1 MSKPV
6 IRTAYSDN
14 YVDPGYQ
21 KVNDKGEYVDAFG
34 NPDPSLT
41 VQSERD
47 ETDINLIV
55 ERYQATGLLPV
66 TNVTPQWGVDVT
78 DAPTYQ
84 EAVQVVIDAQNMF
97 NSLDAKLRKQFD
109 NDPAQFLA
117 FVDDPANADELV
129 KMGLREAPEQN
140 EGGVTPPLAPTE
152 PQITPSE

>member
-6 IRTAYSDN
+6 IRTPYNDT

-21 KVNDKGEYVDAFG
+21 KLDKDGKYVDDFG

-66 TNVTPQWGVDVT
+66 TNATPQWGVDVT

-84 EAVQVVIDAQNMF
+84 EAVQVVIDAERMF
-97 NSLDAKLRKQFD
+97 MSLDAKMRKQFD

-117 FVDDPANADELV
+117 FVDDPANGDELI
-129 KMGLREAPEQN
+129 KMGLREAPKQTTSE
-140 EGGVTPPLAPTE
+140 VTSDMPPTAAPK
-152 PQITPSE
+152 TPSE